1 MNRKLEEIYQR
12 YEKLGELLADRE
24 TLSDMSLWQ
33 KYAKERS
40 DIEETA
46 NKYAEYKNAE
56 TESATLESELKT
68 ESDKEMKDLLE
79 SELEDCKKRL
89 SAIKGELKILL
100 LPKNPDDDKNVIVE
114 IRALRSVQLHFDELF
129 GNFFRRNLIADG
141 FKRYSHTRRLRA
153 ESVPRRKSLR
163 TFRAAEKSGKLAVA
177 YFEILAVDA
186 SEITTAEKNR
196 SASSGAA
203 DYRFF
208 PFMDTDV
215 SYDYIVADSAEARGN
230 FAIDSA
236 FPRT

>member
-1 MNRKLEEIYQR
+1 MTDKHSALHFSVPDNIFFLPLH
-12 YEKLGELLADRE
+12 LGYR
-24 TLSDMSLWQ
+24 
-33 KYAKERS
+33 
-40 DIEETA
+40 
-46 NKYAEYKNAE
+46 
-56 TESATLESELKT
+56 LESDFGIISRSRKSAGKLAVRVFEIGKVHVHKVFQLF
-68 ESDKEMKDLLE
+68 
-79 SELEDCKKRL
+79 KRFTIFVTA
-89 SAIKGELKILL
+89 AIVNDGNGKPSFSRFGNNLCDFIG
-100 LPKNPDDDKNVIVE
+100 IMRRSYE

-141 FKRYSHTRRLRA
+141 FKRYPHTRRLRA

>member
-12 YEKLGELLADRE
+12 YEKLGELLADQA

-114 IRALRSVQLHFDELF
+114 IRSGAGGEEAALCRQKQVEN
-129 GNFFRRNLIADG
+129 GRNRH
-141 FKRYSHTRRLRA
+141 KRNRTRRHKRGCFFDK
-153 ESVPRRKSLR
+153 RKGR
-163 TFRAAEKSGKLAVA
+163 VQ
-177 YFEILAVDA
+177 
-186 SEITTAEKNR
+186 
-196 SASSGAA
+196 
-203 DYRFF
+203 
-208 PFMDTDV
+208 
-215 SYDYIVADSAEARGN
+215 
-230 FAIDSA
+230 
-236 FPRT
+236 

>member
-12 YEKLGELLADRE
+12 YEKLGELLADRA

-46 NKYAEYKNAE
+46 NKYAEYKKAE
-56 TESATLESELKT
+56 NESATLESELKT

-114 IRALRSVQLHFDELF
+114 IRSGAGGEEAALFASDLYRMYSRYADRNRWKTEEIDINETELGGIKEVVF
-129 GNFFRRNLIADG
+129 SI
-141 FKRYSHTRRLRA
+141 
-153 ESVPRRKSLR
+153 
-163 TFRAAEKSGKLAVA
+163 SGKGAYSKLKFESGVHRVQRVPETESQGRIQTSTVTVAVLP
-177 YFEILAVDA
+177 EAVDV
-186 SEITTAEKNR
+186 EINIDEKDLKIDTYR
-196 SASSGAA
+196 SSGAGGQH
-203 DYRFF
+203 
-208 PFMDTDV
+208 V
-215 SYDYIVADSAEARGN
+215 K
-230 FAIDSA
+230 
-236 FPRT
+236 

>member
-12 YEKLGELLADRE
+12 YEKLGELLADQA

-114 IRALRSVQLHFDELF
+114 IRSGAGGEEAALFASDLYRMYSRYADRNRWKTEEIDINETELGGIKEVVF
-129 GNFFRRNLIADG
+129 SISGKGA
-141 FKRYSHTRRLRA
+141 YSKD
-153 ESVPRRKSLR
+153 RKS
-163 TFRAAEKSGKLAVA
+163 V
-177 YFEILAVDA
+177 V
-186 SEITTAEKNR
+186 
-196 SASSGAA
+196 
-203 DYRFF
+203 
-208 PFMDTDV
+208 
-215 SYDYIVADSAEARGN
+215 
-230 FAIDSA
+230 
-236 FPRT
+236 